1 MAPNYEVLGL
11 TTWKISLLH
20 SGIIITVIITGVGGC
35 GGSSRISSSSSSTS
49 SSRYLNRIL

>member
-20 SGIIITVIITGVGGC
+20 SGIIITGVGGC